1 MIYIHTINH
10 FLNGVGSS
18 QMLCGTPEWKGLC
31 VRVSLARATNNY
43 LIAGGA
49 FSFKLEISHLEFR
62 SSGEKNPQFKSQS
75 ESLSP
80 RWSGKHTL
88 TKHKTT
94 HRNHPVDCKMFKHYK
109 CDLANM
115 FSRINAWIMFALKF
129 FQIQ

>member
-62 SSGEKNPQFKSQS
+62 SSGEKILNLKVRA
-75 ESLSP
+75 SLCLHA
-80 RWSGKHTL
+80 GVEN
-88 TKHKTT
+88 T
-94 HRNHPVDCKMFKHYK
+94 H
-109 CDLANM
+109 
-115 FSRINAWIMFALKF
+115 
-129 FQIQ
+129 